1 MPAYLNH
8 KLIASALVL
17 CAVMAYPQNCEL
29 ENVMIKSGLVNI
41 VDLDSTI
48 KVTIYNATTQN
59 MLGENTYGCLTKC
72 FLRPEAAEKLKRAQ
86 KILKDKMPGHSLK
99 ILEGARPRRVQRRM
113 YNVVKNTS
121 IKAFVAD
128 PQNGS
133 MHNFGTA
140 VDITIVNEMGIELEM
155 GKPDPRIKIL
165 GKSDFEIRLSFLMNS
180 PGNEQKKN
188 RELLRSVM
196 LQAGFIP
203 LNYEW
208 WHFEAFNK
216 EYVRRNFKIIE

>member
-1 MPAYLNH
+1 MAYLNH
-8 KLIASALVL
+8 KLIASGLVV
-17 CAVMAYPQNCEL
+17 CAAMAYPEKCEL
-29 ENVMIKSGLVNI
+29 ENEMIKNGLVNI
-41 VDLDSTI
+41 AAIDSTI
-48 KVTIYNATTQN
+48 KVTIFNASTQN

-72 FLRPEAAEKLKRAQ
+72 YLRPEAAEKLKRAQ

-113 YNVVKNTS
+113 YDAVKNMS

-128 PQNGS
+128 PQKGS

-140 VDITIVNEMGIELEM
+140 VDITIVNEKGIELDM

-165 GKSDFEIRLSFLMNS
+165 GKSDLELRISFFVNS
-180 PGNEQKKN
+180 PNNKQKKN

-196 LQAGFIP
+196 MQVGFIP
-203 LNYEW
+203 LDHEW
-208 WHFEAFNK
+208 WHFEAFEK
-216 EYVRRNFKIIE
+216 EYVRKNFKIIE